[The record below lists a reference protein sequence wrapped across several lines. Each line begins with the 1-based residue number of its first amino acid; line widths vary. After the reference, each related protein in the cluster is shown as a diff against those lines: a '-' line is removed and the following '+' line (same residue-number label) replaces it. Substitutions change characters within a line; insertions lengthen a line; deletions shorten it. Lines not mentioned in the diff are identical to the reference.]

1 MMEIKK
7 ETQLHAL
14 LVFIKFLL
22 RNRRREAS
30 SMHRQNLKIF
40 SLSLCFFFFF
50 FFGGFFWECKSLHAL
65 NVFIRVWLRKN
76 DEYRPIQLQNYSK
89 ASSITQTIYL
99 EKVNKKR

>member
-14 LVFIKFLL
+14 LVFIKFPL

-40 SLSLCFFFFF
+40 SLSLSVFFF

-89 ASSITQTIYL
+89 ASSIAQTIQ
-99 EKVNKKR
+99 RR